1 MAKSLKRQALI
12 ANGLLVMAGS
22 VLSVL
27 PWCSGVGGVVLILMG
42 LSLIFSGATDF
53 CGWVRILAL
62 LPGNRAD
69 DIPSLPSGAN
79 DSA

>member
-1 MAKSLKRQALI
+1 MAKSLKSQALI

-22 VLSVL
+22 LLSVV
-27 PWCSGVGGVVLILMG
+27 PWCSKVGGVILILMG

-69 DIPSLPSGAN
+69 EVSS
-79 DSA
+79 

>member
-1 MAKSLKRQALI
+1 MAKSLKSQALI

-22 VLSVL
+22 LLSVV
-27 PWCSGVGGVVLILMG
+27 PWSSKLGGVVLILMG
-42 LSLIFSGATDF
+42 LSLIFSGAMDF

-69 DIPSLPSGAN
+69 EVSS
-79 DSA
+79 